1 MQVISTKGAF
11 PILFYAGKPR
21 SPTIPIAVKKSHTA
35 DWINYPMLRHE
46 ACALLL
52 LSGHEG
58 FSRVYAWGRSQW
70 FEYLYIDRLGPSLEQ
85 ALLNFE
91 AYHPYN
97 LRSGLLLMSQMVRGH
112 ASWFKEDNSSNWTSS
127 NTCTLKISFTVTSS
141 QEISFSVTLAE
152 TGLRNYT

>member
-1 MQVISTKGAF
+1 
-11 PILFYAGKPR
+11 
-21 SPTIPIAVKKSHTA
+21 
-35 DWINYPMLRHE
+35 MLRHE
-46 ACALLL
+46 ACALFL